1 MEKKSKRD
9 RGRIITTS
17 GLKKL
22 NEAIEEWK
30 QQYNLRGTLAEIEAE
45 SGVGSDTISKIR
57 QGRVGADL
65 SKIQQLF
72 ATFSLTLDEA
82 DHRSGKQTPS
92 QTESEFLGE
101 MFPLLDDEQ
110 IVSAN
115 TSQVFIS
122 YSSQDPDRELARQF
136 EATLT
141 AAGHQIFMAADQI
154 RLGENWF
161 RRINQ
166 ELRQCDYL
174 LLFLPPQSAQSEL
187 LTYQVQL
194 ARELQSS
201 RPDRKPII
209 LPIRVGFS
217 LSTPLN
223 HDLRGYLYRIQQRE
237 WRSPED
243 TIVILKEVLTLLAAP
258 PENISPEAEIQ
269 QETLLS
275 AESSR
280 VSGRVAS
287 ENHLPLPSAEPE
299 LPGGQIDVASTFY
312 IERPPI
318 EERCYQTILQ
328 PSGLIRIKA
337 PRQMGKTSLMARILH
352 HAALEGY
359 RTVPLSFQLLDKE
372 VFSNLDRFLKWFCV
386 YVGRELRLPNQIDD
400 YWDDIFG
407 SKVNCKD
414 YFEKYLLAQIDNS
427 LVLGLD
433 EVDRVFQY
441 PDIAEDFFGL
451 LRAWHEES
459 KRRAIWKKLRLLVVH
474 SSEVYIPMNINQS
487 PFNVGL
493 PIDLPEFNRGQIQDL
508 ASRHNLNWS
517 EGDVE
522 RLMAIVGGHPYLVR
536 VALYHISKQDL
547 TLEDLPENV
556 TTETG
561 IYSDHLR
568 RHLWNLEQYPELSEA
583 MKEVISE
590 NFSGQLT
597 GMLGFKLDSLGLV
610 KWQGNKCYPRC
621 ELYRQYFD
629 IHLGV
634 KN

>member
-9 RGRIITTS
+9 RGRILTTS

-30 QQYNLRGTLAEIEAE
+30 QQTNLRATLAEIEAE

-65 SKIQQLF
+65 TKIQQLF
-72 ATFSLTLDEA
+72 ASFGLTLDEV
-82 DHRSGKQTPS
+82 DHRSGKQNTS
-92 QTESEFLGE
+92 ETESEPLTE
-101 MFPLLDDEQ
+101 LLPLLDEEQ
-110 IVSAN
+110 ILSGN
-115 TSQVFIS
+115 ICQVFIS
-122 YSSQDPDRELARQF
+122 YRSQDPDRELARQF
-136 EATLT
+136 ETTLT
-141 AAGHQIFMAADQI
+141 AAGHQVFMAADSI

-161 RRINQ
+161 RRINE
-166 ELRQCDYL
+166 ELRRCDYL
-174 LLFLPPQSAQSEL
+174 LLFLPPQSAQSEF

-201 RPDRKPII
+201 RPDRKPVI

-217 LSTPLN
+217 LNTPLN

-237 WRSPED
+237 WHSSED
-243 TIVILKEVLTLLAAP
+243 TVVILREVLTLLAAP
-258 PENISPEAEIQ
+258 PGSVAPEMEEQ
-269 QETLLS
+269 NETLLADEMSSDSLPKAS
-275 AESSR
+275 A
-280 VSGRVAS
+280 
-287 ENHLPLPSAEPE
+287 NFLPLPSAEPE
-299 LPGGQIDVASTFY
+299 LPGGQIDVASSFY

-337 PRQMGKTSLMARILH
+337 PRQMGKTSLMAKILH
-352 HAALEGY
+352 HAALQGY
-359 RTVPLSFQLLDKE
+359 RTVPLSFQLVDKA

-386 YVGRELRLPNQIDD
+386 YVGRELRLPNQLDD

-414 YFEKYLLAQIDNS
+414 YFEKYLLAQIDNP

-433 EVDRVFQY
+433 EIDRVFQY
-441 PDIAEDFFGL
+441 PDIAEDFLGL

-474 SSEVYIPMNINQS
+474 STEVYIPMNINQS

-493 PIDLPEFNRGQIQDL
+493 PIDLPEFNQGQIQDL
-508 ASRHNLNWS
+508 ASRHNLNLS
-517 EGDVE
+517 EQDVDK
-522 RLMAIVGGHPYLVR
+522 LMAIVGGHPYLVR
-536 VALYHISKQDL
+536 VALYHLSQQDL

-556 TTETG
+556 TNETG

-568 RHLWNLEQYPELSEA
+568 RHLWNLEQYPELAEA
-583 MKEVISE
+583 MKNVIYE
-590 NFSGQLT
+590 NASVQLT

-621 ELYRQYFD
+621 ELYRQYFRV
-629 IHLGV
+629 HLGV
-634 KN
+634 

>member
-9 RGRIITTS
+9 RGRILTTS

-30 QQYNLRGTLAEIEAE
+30 QQYNLRGTLSEIEAE

-57 QGRVGADL
+57 QGRVGADI

-72 ATFSLTLDEA
+72 AAFNLTLDET
-82 DHRSGKQTPS
+82 DYRSGKQTSSP
-92 QTESEFLGE
+92 TESESLAE
-101 MFPLLDDEQ
+101 LLPLLNNEQ
-110 IVSAN
+110 IVTQNS
-115 TSQVFIS
+115 SQIFIS
-122 YSSQDPDRELARQF
+122 YRSQDPDQELARQF
-136 EATLT
+136 ETALT
-141 AAGHQIFMAADQI
+141 AASHQVFMAADHI

-161 RRINQ
+161 QRINE
-166 ELRQCDYL
+166 ELKRCDYL
-174 LLFLPPQSAQSEL
+174 LLFLPPQSVQSEL

-201 RPDRKPII
+201 RSDRKPVI

-243 TIVILKEVLTLLAAP
+243 TIIILREVLTLLATP
-258 PENISPEAEIQ
+258 PENIALEVEEQEEI
-269 QETLLS
+269 S
-275 AESSR
+275 ATEEISD
-280 VSGRVAS
+280 VAS
-287 ENHLPLPSAEPE
+287 ANLLPLPSAEPE
-299 LPGGQIDVASTFY
+299 IPGGQIDVASTFY
-312 IERPPI
+312 MERPPI

-359 RTVPLSFQLLDKE
+359 RTVPLSFQLVDKE
-372 VFSNLDRFLKWFCV
+372 VFSNLDKFLKWFCA
-386 YVGRELRLPNQIDD
+386 YVGRELRLPNQLDD

-414 YFEKYLLAQIDNS
+414 YFEKYLLAQIDHP

-433 EVDRVFQY
+433 EIDRVFQY
-441 PDIAEDFFGL
+441 PDIAEDFLGL

-474 SSEVYIPMNINQS
+474 STEVYIPMNINQS

-493 PIDLPEFNRGQIQDL
+493 PIDLPEFNPEQVKDL

-517 EGDVE
+517 EQEVE
-522 RLMAIVGGHPYLVR
+522 KLMAIVGGHPYLIR

-547 TLEDLPENV
+547 TLQDLPENV

-568 RHLWNLEQYPELSEA
+568 RQLWNLEEYPELAEA
-583 MKEVISE
+583 MKNVISE
-590 NFSGQLT
+590 NYSGQLT

-610 KWQGNKCYPRC
+610 KWEGNKCYPRC
-621 ELYRQYFD
+621 QLYRQYFQV
-629 IHLGV
+629 HL
-634 KN
+634 

>member
-9 RGRIITTS
+9 RGRIITAS

-57 QGRVGADL
+57 QGRIGADL

-72 ATFSLTLDEA
+72 AAFGLTLDEA
-82 DHRSGKQTPS
+82 DYRSGKQSPS
-92 QTESEFLGE
+92 QTELEPLAQLL
-101 MFPLLDDEQ
+101 PLLNDEQ
-110 IVSAN
+110 IVAQN
-115 TSQVFIS
+115 NFQIFIS
-122 YSSQDPDRELARQF
+122 YNSQDPDQELARQF
-136 EATLT
+136 ETALT
-141 AAGHQIFMAADQI
+141 AAGHQVFMAGDHI

-161 RRINQ
+161 RRINE
-166 ELRQCDYL
+166 ELKRCDYL

-194 ARELQSS
+194 ARELQFS
-201 RPDRKPII
+201 RPDRKPLI

-217 LSTPLN
+217 LSTALN

-243 TIVILKEVLTLLAAP
+243 TIIILKEVLTLLAVP
-258 PENISPEAEIQ
+258 PSNIALEVEEKTELSLTEEISSVGSANSP
-269 QETLLS
+269 
-275 AESSR
+275 
-280 VSGRVAS
+280 
-287 ENHLPLPSAEPE
+287 PMPSAEPE
-299 LPGGQIDVASTFY
+299 IPGGQIDVASTFY

-352 HAALEGY
+352 HAALQGY
-359 RTVPLSFQLLDKE
+359 RTVTLSFQLVDKE
-372 VFSNLDRFLKWFCV
+372 VFSNLKKFLKWFCA
-386 YVGRELRLPNQIDD
+386 YVGRELRLPNQLDD

-414 YFEKYLLAQIDNS
+414 YFEKYLLAQIDHP

-433 EVDRVFQY
+433 EIDRVFQY
-441 PDIAEDFFGL
+441 PDIAEDFLGL

-474 SSEVYIPMNINQS
+474 STEVYIPMNINQS

-493 PIDLPEFNRGQIQDL
+493 PIDLPEFNPQQVKDL

-517 EGDVE
+517 EQEVGK
-522 RLMAIVGGHPYLVR
+522 LMSVIGGHPYLVR

-547 TLEDLPENV
+547 SLEDLPENV
-556 TTETG
+556 MTETG

-568 RHLWNLEQYPELSEA
+568 RHLWNLEEYPELVTA
-583 MKEVISE
+583 MRNIVSE
-590 NFSGQLT
+590 NYSRNLT

-610 KWQGNKCYPRC
+610 KWQGNKYYPKC
-621 ELYRQYFD
+621 ELYRQYFQV
-629 IHLGV
+629 HL
-634 KN
+634 